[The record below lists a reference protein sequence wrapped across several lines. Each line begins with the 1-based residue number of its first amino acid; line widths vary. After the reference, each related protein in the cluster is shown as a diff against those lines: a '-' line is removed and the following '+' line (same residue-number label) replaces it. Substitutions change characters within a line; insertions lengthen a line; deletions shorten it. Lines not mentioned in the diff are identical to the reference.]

1 MRLLK
6 AFVAMIIGLSVL
18 FGAAALVMPADRIA
32 NIAAQQFQ
40 TATGRSLHF
49 GGDVKASFYPVIG
62 ATAQAIQIGNPDW
75 AEGAPM
81 LSAAEMDFGLD
92 VMALIRGDIVVERV
106 VLRDPQLHLIRDAQG
121 RTNWTLTQTDSNG
134 TSGTVS
140 RDTSTSDAPAPRQQ
154 RSFSLSEARIIGGNL
169 RFEDRQSGTDLRVEG
184 LEAAL
189 RLPSFAGAAELV
201 ASGRMNGQPF
211 QMTAQTENAERF
223 VSGAVTPITAEATVA
238 GATFSFAGRAG
249 LETLALEGQVNT
261 LIPALS
267 PLMQLAGQ
275 SGGDMSSEFL
285 PLGMSGQLTRT
296 ADGRLFARDAQF
308 RAGGLRL
315 SGALDLV
322 PGADR
327 PRLTGQ
333 LSGDVLDLRSAA
345 STGQSGQGGQS
356 GQTGRTSGWSRAPIN
371 ADALGLLDAEITL
384 ALAGLR
390 TDVTT
395 LGRTRLGLTIDRA
408 RAVFDLREVAA
419 FGGQVAGEFVMN
431 NRSGL
436 SVGGNLRARGIDLLP
451 LLTELADYRR
461 LQGLANADLQF
472 LGVGNTMH
480 DIMNSLRGEGSLALS
495 QGEIIGF
502 DLAGMLRNLDM
513 SYMGE
518 GNRTV
523 YQSISGSFTIA
534 DGVLRNDDL
543 RLEASRV
550 SVTGQGQVGLG
561 ARNLDYRVI
570 PAALRSDAG
579 EVLRV
584 PLMITGPWDS
594 PRFRLDLEA
603 LAREQLRIDQ
613 ERLEVIA
620 REEAQRLEDRARA
633 QAERRLQQ
641 ELGVERQEGERIE
654 DTLRRGLEAEIG
666 SRLRGLLGG
675 N

>member
-1 MRLLK
+1 MRLIK

-18 FGAAALVMPADRIA
+18 FGVAALMMPADRIA

-40 TATGRSLHF
+40 SATGRSLHF

-62 ATAQAIQIGNPDW
+62 ATAQSIQIGNPEW
-75 AEGAPM
+75 AGEETL

-92 VMALIRGDIVVERV
+92 VMALIRGDIVVERI

-121 RTNWTLTQTDSNG
+121 RTNWTLTQAENSG
-134 TSGTVS
+134 TSEAAP
-140 RDTSTSDAPAPRQQ
+140 SDAPSEAQTPRQQ
-154 RSFSLSEARIIGGNL
+154 RSFSLAEARIIGGNL

-184 LEAAL
+184 LEAGL
-189 RLPSFAGAAELV
+189 RLPSYAGAAELV
-201 ASGRMNGQPF
+201 ASGRMNSQPF
-211 QMTAQTENAERF
+211 QVTLQTENAERL
-223 VSGAVTPITAEATVA
+223 VSGAVTPITVEATVA
-238 GATFSFAGRAG
+238 GATLSFAGRAG
-249 LETLALEGQVNT
+249 LEALALEGQVT
-261 LIPALS
+261 TSIPALS

-275 SGGDMSSEFL
+275 TGGDISSDFL

-296 ADGRLFARDAQF
+296 ADGRVFARDAQF
-308 RAGGLRL
+308 RAGGVRL

-333 LSGDVLDLRSAA
+333 LSGDVLDLRSAGA
-345 STGQSGQGGQS
+345 PAQSGQRGQGGQADR
-356 GQTGRTSGWSRAPIN
+356 TGGWSRAPI
-371 ADALGLLDAEITL
+371 DAGALALLDADITL

-390 TDVTT
+390 TDLTT
-395 LGRTRLGLTIDRA
+395 LGRTRLGVTIDRA
-408 RAVFDLREVAA
+408 RAVFDLRDVAA

-436 SVGGNLRARGIDLLP
+436 SVGGNLRARGVDLLP

-480 DIMNSLRGEGSLALS
+480 DIMNSLRGEGAIALS

-523 YQSISGSFTIA
+523 YQSINGNFTIT

-561 ARNLDYRVI
+561 ARNLDYRIV
-570 PAALRSDAG
+570 PAALQRDGS

-584 PLMITGPWDS
+584 PLMITGPWDG

-603 LAREQLRIDQ
+603 LAREQLRLDQ
-613 ERLEVIA
+613 ERLEDIA
-620 REEAQRLEDRARA
+620 REEAQRLEERTRA
-633 QAERRLQQ
+633 QAERRLQR
-641 ELGVERQEGERIE
+641 ELGVERQEGERLE
-654 DTLRRGLEAEIG
+654 DALRRGLEAEIG
-666 SRLRGLLGG
+666 SRLRGLFGG

>member
-18 FGAAALVMPADRIA
+18 FGVAALVMPADRIA

-40 TATGRSLHF
+40 NTTGRSLHF

-62 ATAQAIQIGNPDW
+62 ATAQSIQIGNPDW
-75 AEGAPM
+75 AGDAPM

-106 VLRDPQLHLIRDAQG
+106 VLRDPDLHLIRDAQG
-121 RTNWTLTQTDSNG
+121 RTNWTLTQAEGSG
-134 TSGTVS
+134 TSEAAP
-140 RDTSTSDAPAPRQQ
+140 SDAPSEAQPSRQQ
-154 RSFSLSEARIIGGNL
+154 RGFSLAEARIIGGNL

-184 LEAAL
+184 LEAGL
-189 RLPSFAGAAELV
+189 RLPSYAGAAELV

-211 QMTAQTENAERF
+211 QMTAQTENAERL
-223 VSGAVTPITAEATVA
+223 VSGAVTPITVEATVA
-238 GATFSFAGRAG
+238 GATLSFAGRAG
-249 LETLALEGQVNT
+249 LEALALEGQVT
-261 LIPALS
+261 TSIPALS

-275 SGGDMSSEFL
+275 SGGDISSDFL

-296 ADGRLFARDAQF
+296 ADGRVFARDAQF
-308 RAGGLRL
+308 RAGGVRL

-322 PGADR
+322 PGADL

-333 LSGDVLDLRSAA
+333 LSGAVLDLRSAGA
-345 STGQSGQGGQS
+345 TGQSGQGGQS
-356 GQTGRTSGWSRAPIN
+356 GQAGGSNGWSRAPID

-390 TDVTT
+390 TDLTT

-480 DIMNSLRGEGSLALS
+480 DIMNSLRGEGSLAFS

-523 YQSISGSFTIA
+523 YQSINGSFTIA
-534 DGVLRNDDL
+534 DGVLRNNDL
-543 RLEASRV
+543 RLDASRL
-550 SVTGQGQVGLG
+550 SVVGQGQVGLG
-561 ARNLDYRVI
+561 ARNLDYRII
-570 PAALRSDAG
+570 PAALGSDAG

-584 PLMITGPWDS
+584 PLMITGPWES

-613 ERLEVIA
+613 ERLEDMA
-620 REEAQRLEDRARA
+620 REEAQRLEERARA

-641 ELGVERQEGERIE
+641 ELGVERQDGERIE